1 MKIIFLDIDGVLNGY
16 NPRIY
21 YFYRIMYVLR
31 LNKLARSLV
40 DIFGVHESK
49 VKRLAKIVKA
59 TDAKIVVSSSWRRAW
74 SRYAS
79 GSGNHIPQ
87 DIYRLAKLFHTYNI
101 PVIGTTGYDSQG
113 RRGIEILQWLAKHE
127 SEVYSF
133 CIIDDDEKFDIE
145 SLFSD
150 RLIYTGSKD
159 YRTGYWGLRNKHISQ
174 AIAILN
180 DPLHELPSDK

>member
-87 DIYRLAKLFHTYNI
+87 DIYRLAKLFHKYNI

-127 SEVYSF
+127 SELYSF
-133 CIIDDDEKFDIE
+133 CIIDDEKFDIE